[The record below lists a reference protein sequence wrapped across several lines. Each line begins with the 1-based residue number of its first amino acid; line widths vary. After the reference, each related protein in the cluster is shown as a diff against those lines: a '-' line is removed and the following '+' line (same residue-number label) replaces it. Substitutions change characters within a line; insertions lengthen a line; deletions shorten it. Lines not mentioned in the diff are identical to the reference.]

1 MDKIFYKIKNN
12 YKKLSNFK
20 NEIERIKSGEK

>member
-1 MDKIFYKIKNN
+1 MDKIFDEIKNN